1 MHTCTCLPTCLP
13 THAYTLMHCTQ
24 ANAAYSE
31 SLQTTRRNLMLLRL
45 SQKGLQS
52 DIRDKKVAADIDS
65 SVVRLRRQRANHRW
79 VLDGNV
85 TSRPPRLLHRHVNV
99 VIPPSTGGSNTKV
112 SNNSGDKSN
121 STARGTSRPSST
133 Q

>member
-1 MHTCTCLPTCLP
+1 
-13 THAYTLMHCTQ
+13 
-24 ANAAYSE
+24 
-31 SLQTTRRNLMLLRL
+31 MLLRL

-85 TSRPPRLLHRHVNV
+85 ASRPPRLIHRRVNV
-99 VIPPSTGGSNTKV
+99 TSPPSAGGSNTKV
-112 SNNSGDKSN
+112 INNSGNKGS
-121 STARGTSRPSST
+121 STGSGTSRPSST